1 MSANVYEFMV
11 LFDSNKYAADSEGLV
26 NQVHALLEK
35 HKCTIL
41 ASRPWDERRLAYPIR
56 HHKKG
61 MYYLIYFQADGKV
74 LDALQADIRLN
85 EAILRSL
92 ILKINPKLVDQML
105 ALARDEHALALRAPG
120 LADEPAPAPVASEAE
135 TPS

>member
-1 MSANVYEFMV
+1 MPANVYEFMV
-11 LFDSNKYAADSEGLV
+11 LFDSNKYAADPDKLV
-26 NQVHALLEK
+26 KQVHAMLEK
-35 HKCTIL
+35 HHCTIL

-74 LDALQADIRLN
+74 LDELQADIRLN
-85 EAILRSL
+85 EAIIRSL

-105 ALARDEHALALRAPG
+105 AMARDEQALALQAPG
-120 LADEPAPAPVASEAE
+120 LADEPAPAAVAAE
-135 TPS
+135 TETAS